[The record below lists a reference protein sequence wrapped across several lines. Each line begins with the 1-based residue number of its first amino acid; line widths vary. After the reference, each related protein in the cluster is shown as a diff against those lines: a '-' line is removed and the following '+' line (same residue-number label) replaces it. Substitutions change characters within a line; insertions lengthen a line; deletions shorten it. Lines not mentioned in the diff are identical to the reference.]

1 MGTNEWYGEVLLGTP
16 LRRAIEKRRLAGDS
30 DMQLIAAVWDHVG
43 TGERPLD
50 EHPGWTIVDRL
61 DIADLASE
69 SAHAWRGALGR
80 RKMGDPT
87 ARWSFVA
94 REAGARGLVLDG
106 GRTIRDAREQFSL
119 ALDPGKPVRLL
130 LRTAGAASYPY
141 QDAIKAPVTLR
152 ILDADDREL
161 AHATLPVPA
170 GALVDVPFELPAG
183 TRGTLHT
190 EASGPYRA
198 YHWFALQP
206 E

>member
-1 MGTNEWYGEVLLGTP
+1 
-16 LRRAIEKRRLAGDS
+16 
-30 DMQLIAAVWDHVG
+30 MQVIAAMWDHVG

-61 DIADLASE
+61 DVADLASE

-80 RKMGDPT
+80 RTIGDPT

-94 REAGARGLVLDG
+94 REAAARGLVLDG
-106 GRTIRDAREQFSL
+106 GRTIRGAREEFSL
-119 ALDPGKPVRLL
+119 ALDRGKPVRLL

-141 QDAIKAPVTLR
+141 QDAITGPVTLR
-152 ILDADDREL
+152 IFDEADREL
-161 AHATLPVPA
+161 AHATLPVPT

-183 TRGTLHT
+183 TSGTLHT

-206 E
+206 D